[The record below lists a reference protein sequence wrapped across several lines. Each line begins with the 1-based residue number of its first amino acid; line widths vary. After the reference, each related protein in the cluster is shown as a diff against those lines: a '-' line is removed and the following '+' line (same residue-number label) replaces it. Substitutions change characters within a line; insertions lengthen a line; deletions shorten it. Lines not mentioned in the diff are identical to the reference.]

1 MGMFDREII
10 KAGAV
15 PWFYGSRPG
24 GWNKKE
30 QRWVGM
36 AKPIVELLTDRL
48 WKKYQ
53 NEDAHHVFSFY
64 RNAVAADASEIAH
77 AIDKAINKRVP
88 EAAVLRKWF
97 RSLAKECA
105 DIGKQLRWETLL
117 GLPVINA
124 YYGTE
129 VKNIST
135 KFKGKRRRVK
145 LAIGNTPNIS
155 KADAIKGAAA
165 NYVHSV
171 DALHLHMIALA
182 ADAEG
187 IEMVSVH
194 DCFGTVAPHAARLR
208 EIISDTFIKLHDG
221 NHLIDSLWAS
231 AKKILRRDPPAR
243 PKIGTAI
250 IAPNF
255 RAFS

>member
-1 MGMFDREII
+1 MV
-10 KAGAV
+10 AV
-15 PWFYGSRPG
+15 PGRG
-24 GWNKKE
+24 
-30 QRWVGM
+30 
-36 AKPIVELLTDRL
+36 
-48 WKKYQ
+48 
-53 NEDAHHVFSFY
+53 
-64 RNAVAADASEIAH
+64 VANS
-77 AIDKAINKRVP
+77 
-88 EAAVLRKWF
+88 
-97 RSLAKECA
+97 
-105 DIGKQLRWETLL
+105 GKQLRWETLL

-129 VKNIST
+129 FKNIST
-135 KFKGKRRRVK
+135 KFNGKRRRVK
-145 LAIGNTPNIS
+145 LAIGNTPDVS

-165 NYVHSV
+165 NYIHSI

-194 DCFGTVAPHAARLR
+194 DCFGCIAPHAPRFR
-208 EIISDTFIKLHDG
+208 EIISNTFSELHDG

-231 AKKILRRDPPAR
+231 AKKELRRDPPAR